1 MELAKGCAPSSAS
14 TISTQ
19 LSGASLLCLLK
30 TPKAMILVKPATV
43 IHWHRQGFRLYW
55 RWRSRSGRP
64 LEFSKFDSQR
74 RDLGPGDRR

>member
-19 LSGASLLCLLK
+19 LSAASLLSSENSESDDL
-30 TPKAMILVKPATV
+30 LVKPATV
-43 IHWHRQGFRLYW
+43 IHWHRQGFRLHW
-55 RWRSRSGRP
+55 RWRLRSGRP

-74 RDLGPGDRR
+74 RDLGPGDRG